1 MRLEGNQTLS
11 QSGDSPRNINT
22 AKPFVRAYEAY
33 QERGWLGVMPLP
45 AGQKHPPPVGWTG
58 RNARHPEQDDIDEWL
73 MKVKYKNANI
83 GLHLGITPDGEHE
96 VVGIDVDN
104 YGDKAGAD
112 QLQRLEREHGKL
124 PATWISS
131 SRMLPSGIK
140 FYRVPKGYAFIGKAS
155 SAIDII
161 QRAHRYAV
169 VWPSWN
175 PDSDAQYA
183 WWSPD
188 GRRVESLDEL
198 PNVVELPLLS
208 PEDPDTHSWFKF
220 LTRDGMQDTGEEID
234 MDMSVN
240 EVFAWATG
248 NFRKAN
254 DDEDNVCSKMQ
265 GAVDY
270 WLNSIEEDESS
281 HDKITGAHWNIMAMG
296 SEGHYDW
303 SVATEAIERA
313 YIKNTL
319 SRGKRS
325 LEDLKGEVGRSKINA
340 LRKIKAQIESGKRAL
355 STACS
360 CYTPTEEDLA
370 LVAAA
375 LKAQSAK
382 GKGASPGKQSADHSL
397 ATNAT
402 QRERVRSGLDDEPDA
417 GDAGGTGTFK
427 DGMPYGVP
435 ADPGEYSMDDD
446 GNAQHWR
453 DIFKT
458 HAYYIPEY
466 DDWIMWNGMEWIKG
480 EGMARRSYGAV
491 KQRQASYAKQLGNVA
506 RSLAEADDP
515 RAKSAV
521 ALARR
526 WSSWAD
532 RSGMSGPKDA
542 ALKTASDH
550 LILHERE
557 LNKDPDVFGV
567 ANGVLRLNRD
577 GSVTLNDLRKD
588 DFITLNTGTPYVP
601 WSELGADYEDDATT
615 WEDAVETWLPDE
627 ELRLYVQKLLG
638 YSMLGDN
645 RDRIC
650 VFLLGTTGT
659 GKSTFLNT
667 IMAALG
673 DYAGPVDLSIFRGDR
688 HTNPALVYALP
699 QRIITAS
706 EASQRNIL
714 HADVFKRI
722 TGGEPISAELKYA
735 NEIIK
740 RVPAFVPWV
749 ATNAAPSMPGADVAV
764 KRRVRV
770 VPFNAQVTEDATL
783 GVRMRSSKGIATAA
797 LSWCIEGWQMY
808 VAEGLSA
815 NGLPTAM
822 VDASKTFNS
831 DMSDFG
837 QFVAE
842 RIVVSEAHGAA
853 GKVWE
858 AAWSP
863 TVGEVYDDYLA
874 WCADNRT
881 PDRNVL
887 QRNWFG
893 RQMNDNG
900 FQSRLLRANGETARR
915 FEGIRLRYSRT
926 TKLESGG

>member
-1 MRLEGNQTLS
+1 MSNMAEN
-11 QSGDSPRNINT
+11 PRNINT
-22 AKPFVRAYEAY
+22 AKPFARAYEAY
-33 QERGWLGVMPLP
+33 QERGWLGVIPLP

-58 RNARHPEQDDIDEWL
+58 RNARHPEQDDIDAWL

-83 GLHLGITPDGEHE
+83 GLHLGVTSDGDYELI
-96 VVGIDVDN
+96 GIDVDN
-104 YGDKAGAD
+104 YEDKAGGE
-112 QLQRLEREHGKL
+112 QLARLEREHGKL

-131 SRMLPSGIK
+131 SRPLPSGIR
-140 FYRVPKGYAFIGKAS
+140 FYRVPKGYAFVGKAS
-155 SAIDII
+155 GAIDIV

-183 WWSPD
+183 WWAPD
-188 GRRVESLDEL
+188 GRRVEGLDEL
-198 PNVVELPLLS
+198 PDANTLPIIS
-208 PEDPDTHSWFKF
+208 PDDPDTHGWFQF
-220 LTRDGMQDTGEEID
+220 LTRGGMEDTGEEID

-240 EVFAWATG
+240 EVFNWAVG
-248 NFRKAN
+248 NFRKAPS
-254 DDEDNVCSKMQ
+254 DDDNVCSKMQ

-270 WLNSIEEDESS
+270 WTSLIQDDESS
-281 HDKITGAHWNIMAMG
+281 HDKITGAHWNIIALG
-296 SEGHYDW
+296 AEGHYDW
-303 SVATEAIERA
+303 SVALDEVERVF
-313 YIKNTL
+313 IKNTL
-319 SRGKRS
+319 ARGKRTID
-325 LEDLKGEVGRSKINA
+325 DLKGEVGRSKINA
-340 LRKIKAQIESGKRAL
+340 LRKIKAQIDSGKRAL

-375 LKAQSAK
+375 LKAQSSK
-382 GKGASPGKQSADHSL
+382 GKGASSGDGLGEPKL
-397 ATNAT
+397 ATNAH
-402 QRERVRSGLDDEPDA
+402 QRAEGSLSSSSE
-417 GDAGGTGTFK
+417 GGTSDGGGTFP
-427 DGMPYGVP
+427 DGMPHGVP
-435 ADPGEYSMDDD
+435 KDPGEYELSDH
-446 GNAQHWR
+446 GNAEHWI

-466 DDWIMWNGMEWIKG
+466 NEWIMWNGVEWVQG
-480 EGMARRSYGAV
+480 EGIASRSYRAV
-491 KQRQASYAKQLGNVA
+491 ANRQRSYAGQLANVA
-506 RSLAEADDP
+506 RSLTSADDP

-521 ALARR
+521 SLARR
-526 WSSWAD
+526 WSAWAD
-532 RSGMSGPKDA
+532 RSGMVGPKEA
-542 ALKTASDH
+542 ALKAASDRS
-550 LILHERE
+550 ILHESE
-557 LNKDPDVFGV
+557 LNKDPHTIGV
-567 ANGVLRLNRD
+567 ANGVVRLCDNGEVR
-577 GSVTLNDLRKD
+577 LNDLRKD

-601 WSELGADYEDDATT
+601 WNELGADFEDDATL

-638 YSMLGDN
+638 YSLLGDN

-688 HTNPALVYALP
+688 HTNPALVSALP

-749 ATNAAPSMPGADVAV
+749 ATNTAPSVPDADVAV
-764 KRRVRV
+764 KRRIRV
-770 VPFNAQVTEDATL
+770 VPFNQQVSEDTAL
-783 GVRMRSSKGIATAA
+783 GVRMRTSMGVRVAS
-797 LSWCIEGWQMY
+797 LSWAIDGWSMY
-808 VAEGLSA
+808 IREGLNTIEIPESMSEA
-815 NGLPTAM
+815 Q
-822 VDASKTFNS
+822 SQFNS

-842 RIVVSEAHGAA
+842 RIVIAQSEDLGD
-853 GKVWE
+853 K
-858 AAWSP
+858 AWRKKWCP
-863 TVGEVYDDYLA
+863 MVADVYEDYLA

-881 PDRNVL
+881 PERNIL

-893 RQMNDNG
+893 RHMTSNG
-900 FQSRLLRANGETARR
+900 FVAKVFKVDGSSVRC
-915 FEGIRLRYSRT
+915 FEGIRLRYTRS
-926 TKLESGG
+926 TKMEL